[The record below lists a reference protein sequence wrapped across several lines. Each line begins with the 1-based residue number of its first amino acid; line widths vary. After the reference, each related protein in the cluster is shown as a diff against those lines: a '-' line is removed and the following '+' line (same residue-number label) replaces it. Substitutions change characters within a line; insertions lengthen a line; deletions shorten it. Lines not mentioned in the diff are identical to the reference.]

1 MNEPRGSVTGKQI
14 ILEIV
19 REMREGLHP
28 LLYSR
33 VAPGLYC
40 VYLHPED
47 FARIEGL
54 VPRIRAEA
62 GRALSDELSRLND
75 FNDPGAARLANW
87 FVKKE
92 NAPPVEEPAG
102 GWAIQIEPDRD
113 DEVTPGSFVILSK
126 LTLPPLP

>member
-1 MNEPRGSVTGKQI
+1 MNEPRGSVTGKRI

-47 FARIEGL
+47 FARLEGL

-62 GRALSDELSRLND
+62 GRALSDELSRLNASASTAGRELVRQTGCGTARR
-75 FNDPGAARLANW
+75 GARRRL
-87 FVKKE
+87 
-92 NAPPVEEPAG
+92 G
-102 GWAIQIEPDRD
+102 HPDRAG
-113 DEVTPGSFVILSK
+113 P
-126 LTLPPLP
+126 

>member
-1 MNEPRGSVTGKQI
+1 MNEPRGSVTGKRI

-62 GRALSDELSRLND
+62 GRALSEELSRLMA
-75 FNDPGAARLANW
+75 PVLRAAAWTKGRGAFFPLDSR
-87 FVKKE
+87 KE
-92 NAPPVEEPAG
+92 EA
-102 GWAIQIEPDRD
+102 
-113 DEVTPGSFVILSK
+113 
-126 LTLPPLP
+126 

>member
-1 MNEPRGSVTGKQI
+1 MNEPRGSVTGKRI

-62 GRALSDELSRLND
+62 GRALSEELSRLNAAGS
-75 FNDPGAARLANW
+75 PGAAGVANW
-87 FVKKE
+87 FVAKRRR
-92 NAPPVEEPAG
+92 AAG
-102 GWAIQIEPDRD
+102 RGARGRLGHPDRG
-113 DEVTPGSFVILSK
+113 GS
-126 LTLPPLP
+126 

>member
-1 MNEPRGSVTGKQI
+1 MNEPRGSVTGKRI

-75 FNDPGAARLANW
+75 VDDPARRRGQLVRQHGRRRRRSRSPPAAGPSRSRR
-87 FVKKE
+87 
-92 NAPPVEEPAG
+92 
-102 GWAIQIEPDRD
+102 I
-113 DEVTPGSFVILSK
+113 VT
-126 LTLPPLP
+126 TR

>member
-1 MNEPRGSVTGKQI
+1 MNEPRGSVTGKRI

-62 GRALSDELSRLND
+62 GRALSEELSRLNA
-75 FNDPGAARLANW
+75 PASGRAACQLVRHPRRGAAGRGTRRRL
-87 FVKKE
+87 
-92 NAPPVEEPAG
+92 G
-102 GWAIQIEPDRD
+102 HPDRAG
-113 DEVTPGSFVILSK
+113 P
-126 LTLPPLP
+126 

>member
-1 MNEPRGSVTGKQI
+1 MNEPRGSVTGKRI

-62 GRALSDELSRLND
+62 GRALSEELSRLND
-75 FNDPGAARLANW
+75 LGAR
-87 FVKKE
+87 
-92 NAPPVEEPAG
+92 APPAWPTGSSPRNRAAG
-102 GWAIQIEPDRD
+102 RGARRRLGHPDRGG
-113 DEVTPGSFVILSK
+113 P
-126 LTLPPLP
+126 